1 MGVTDLWLFITAGLL
16 LNLTPGPDMA
26 LIVARSGQYGVRA
39 GVAAAL
45 GVAAGCLVHITAAAL
60 GLSAVL
66 MTSATL
72 FTLLKWIGGAY
83 LVYLGLRMLWG
94 SFQPQE
100 PVAAAAGKGRASLSA
115 IFTQGLLT
123 NALNPKV
130 AIFFLAFLPQFISAD
145 ASSKVLTFVLLG
157 LLFNLNST
165 VFNVLVAW
173 LAGRVSA
180 SPAFGRVRA
189 WIERAI
195 GVIFVGLGAG
205 LAMADR
211 GQRLSPL

>member
-45 GVAAGCLVHITAAAL
+45 GVAAGCLVHIAAAAL

-66 MTSATL
+66 MTSALL

-100 PVAAAAGKGRASLSA
+100 PVAAAVGDARSSLAA
-115 IFTQGLLT
+115 IFYQGLLT

-157 LLFNLNST
+157 LLFNVNST

-173 LAGRVSA
+173 LAGRVSS
-180 SPAFGRVRA
+180 SPAFGRIRA
-189 WIERAI
+189 WLERAI
-195 GVIFVGLGAG
+195 GVLFVGLGAR

-211 GQRLSPL
+211 G

>member
-26 LIVARSGQYGVRA
+26 LIIARSGQYGVRA
-39 GVAAAL
+39 GAAAAL

-83 LVYLGLRMLWG
+83 LVYLGLRMVWG

-100 PVAAAAGKGRASLSA
+100 PAAAATREERSSLSA

-195 GVIFVGLGAG
+195 GVIFVGLGAR

-211 GQRLSPL
+211 G

>member
-26 LIVARSGQYGVRA
+26 LIVARSGQFGVRA

-45 GVAAGCLVHITAAAL
+45 GVAAGCLVHIAAAAL

-100 PVAAAAGKGRASLSA
+100 PVAAAAGGGRASLSA

-195 GVIFVGLGAG
+195 GVIFVGLGAR

-211 GQRLSPL
+211 G

>member
-26 LIVARSGQYGVRA
+26 LIVARSGQFGVRA

-195 GVIFVGLGAG
+195 GVIFVGLGAR

-211 GQRLSPL
+211 G

>member
-100 PVAAAAGKGRASLSA
+100 PVAAAAGEGRASLSA

-195 GVIFVGLGAG
+195 GVIFVGLGAR

-211 GQRLSPL
+211 G

>member
-100 PVAAAAGKGRASLSA
+100 PVAAAEGEGRTSLSA

-157 LLFNLNST
+157 LLFNVNST

-195 GVIFVGLGAG
+195 GVIFVGLGAR

-211 GQRLSPL
+211 G

>member
-1 MGVTDLWLFITAGLL
+1 MGITDLWLFITAGLL

-26 LIVARSGQYGVRA
+26 LIIARSGQYGVRA

-45 GVAAGCLVHITAAAL
+45 GVAAGCLVHIAAAAL

-66 MTSATL
+66 MTSALL

-94 SFQPQE
+94 SFEPQE
-100 PVAAAAGKGRASLSA
+100 TATATPSDGRGSLAA
-115 IFTQGLLT
+115 IFYQGLLT

-180 SPAFGRVRA
+180 SPAFARGRA
-189 WIERAI
+189 WLERTI
-195 GVIFVGLGAG
+195 GVLFVGLGAR

-211 GQRLSPL
+211 G